1 MSTPTLSCAAAR
13 PLLTDRLDDLLEP
26 AEAER
31 VDTHVA
37 GCAVCAAA
45 LAARARAKSALE
57 GAWAIEAAAGDL
69 AERALERFTTLRAAP
84 SRARRLGL
92 VASHAAAL
100 AAGVLLAL
108 AGNNLGAPRAVP
120 TPASSPSASAE
131 PTPASPSAFLFAP
144 RRIR

>member
-1 MSTPTLSCAAAR
+1 MSTPTLPCAAVR

-31 VDTHVA
+31 VDAHVA
-37 GCAVCAAA
+37 GCADCAAA

-69 AERALERFTTLRAAP
+69 AERALERFKTLRAAP
-84 SRARRLGL
+84 SRGRWLAL

-100 AAGVLLAL
+100 AAGVLVALAL
-108 AGNNLGAPRAVP
+108 NRPGAPGAVP

-131 PTPASPSAFLFAP
+131 PTPSSPSAFLFTP